1 MSDAPQSSPAGP
13 RPKAAAGIGIVLL
26 LLAVLTFVD
35 SQRLP
40 PGSAMGVG
48 PAAAMRL
55 VALLVAVLGL
65 AHLWTAFRGRKLPP
79 PDAATVEPVN
89 RAALAWVLGSLVG
102 LMLILQFGGG
112 FIAASSWLFVLSAR
126 GFGARIGPKSIGIG
140 VTLSFAVYLFF
151 SKALSLGLP
160 TGPLERLLA

>member
-1 MSDAPQSSPAGP
+1 VSDATPSGP

-26 LLAVLTFVD
+26 LLAALTFFD
-35 SQRLP
+35 AQRLP

-55 VALLVAVLGL
+55 VALLIAVLGI
-65 AHLWTAFRGRKLPP
+65 AHLWTAFRHRREVPVDSTSP
-79 PDAATVEPVN
+79 EPVN
-89 RAALAWVLGSLVG
+89 HRALAWVLGSLAG

-140 VTLSFAVYLFF
+140 VTLSLAVYLFF

-160 TGPLERLLA
+160 MGPLERLLS